1 MALTDNLME
10 LTRLSQSLMDRL
22 DGMPFEGISGRVVNP
37 IPFDLAETPDCLMV
51 RAYLPGFQ
59 RDDVQV
65 EVRDHRLAIK
75 AERRLPERS
84 DVTWL
89 HVEAP
94 YGTFL
99 RTIGLGADVV
109 ADKIEAAWQEGVL
122 TIRLPKADEAR
133 PRRIPIQASDQAA
146 LDG

>member
-1 MALTDNLME
+1 MALADNLME
-10 LTRLSQSLMDRL
+10 LTRVSQSLMDRL
-22 DGMPFEGISGRVVNP
+22 DSMPYEGLSGRVVNP

-75 AERRLPERS
+75 AERRLPERD

-89 HVEAP
+89 HVEAA

-99 RTIGLGADVV
+99 RTIGLSADV
-109 ADKIEAAWQEGVL
+109 DTDHIEAAWQEGVL
-122 TIRLPKADEAR
+122 TIRLPKAEEAR
-133 PRRIPIQASDQAA
+133 PRRIPIQASGQLS
-146 LDG
+146 LDA